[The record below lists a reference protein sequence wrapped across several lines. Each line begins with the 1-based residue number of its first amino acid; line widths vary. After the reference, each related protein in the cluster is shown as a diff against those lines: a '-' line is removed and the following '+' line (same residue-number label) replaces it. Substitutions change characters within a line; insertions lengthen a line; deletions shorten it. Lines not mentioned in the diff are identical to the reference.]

1 MSALSGFAIALP
13 GAVIGG
19 ITDIAI
25 FAILPLLG
33 FACAG
38 FAAGLRRPDAP
49 LSHGIVAAV
58 LTVVAVQA
66 LGVALIAAKG
76 DEQHPAAWILNLGVA
91 GGLGL
96 IGASVSQRRTTV
108 GQ

>member
-1 MSALSGFAIALP
+1 VSGFAIALP
-13 GAVIGG
+13 GAVLGG
-19 ITDIAI
+19 LTDIAV
-25 FAILPLLG
+25 FVLLPLLG

-58 LTVVAVQA
+58 VTVVAVQGLGIA
-66 LGVALIAAKG
+66 LVAAKG
-76 DEQHPAAWILNLGVA
+76 DTQHPAGWIANIGIA

-96 IGASVSQRRTTV
+96 IGAALSQRRAV
-108 GQ
+108 AR